1 MSLRIRLTL
10 FFTLFLAFVLT
21 IAAAVVYGFTQRSIV
36 ESVETRA
43 NQTYRDLFSNVQD
56 NFDLRV
62 YESTWAQGLSNDG
75 VYYVVFLRGQP
86 ESSEDFGLS
95 FQFIRLRG
103 ADTFETTNAPNS
115 ILEKLSNADLRTLL
129 DTGSLLTRITTEN
142 GRNLVVRA
150 GRSTF
155 QFSEGISTVSTLLIV
170 GLPVPTDTLAQ
181 LRRNLIYTVL
191 IAFVIFALGVYLLSQ
206 RVLLPLKKVT
216 TAASRVSSQDLSQ
229 RVPVPQS
236 HDEVG
241 KLSVTLNRMLDRLQ
255 ESFETQRRFTA
266 DASHELRTPVTVIA
280 GHVNYLLRR
289 TEPSPEQIE
298 SLTTVRNEAARM
310 GKLVNDLLELARA
323 DAGFKV
329 ERQPFNL
336 VEVVETVHREVA
348 PVAKGAGVNV
358 TLPQP
363 LIEVEGDAARLKQV
377 VLNLVQNALNAGSKH
392 ITISLLEEREWARL
406 EVLDDGPGIPKE
418 SIPNLFDRFYR
429 VDGARS
435 TRGNGSGLGLAIV
448 KWIVTQHGGEVTVE
462 SGLGEGTVFTVL
474 LPLLDQAA
482 ERRAA

>member
-21 IAAAVVYGFTQRSIV
+21 AAAAVVYGFTQRSIL

-43 NQTYRDLFSNVQD
+43 NQTYRDLFANVQD
-56 NFDLRV
+56 NSGSRFL
-62 YESTWAQGLSNDG
+62 SGWAQGLSNDG
-75 VYYVVFLRGQP
+75 TYYVTIGEP
-86 ESSEDFGLS
+86 TSTEDFRVLFQYVRPRGLN
-95 FQFIRLRG
+95 
-103 ADTFETTNAPNS
+103 TFVPVNTTNTIAD
-115 ILEKLSNADLRTLL
+115 ELSSADLQTLL
-129 DTGSLLTRITTEN
+129 ETGSLVTRISTESEDE
-142 GRNLVVRA
+142 LLVRA
-150 GRSTF
+150 GRGTF
-155 QFSEGISTVSTLLIV
+155 QLGIATLDAPTVLMV

-181 LRRNLIYTVL
+181 LRRNLVYTVL
-191 IAFVIFALGVYLLSQ
+191 IAFIIFALGVYLLSS
-206 RVLLPLKKVT
+206 RVLLPLKRVT

-229 RVPVPQS
+229 RVPVPKS

-241 KLSVTLNRMLDRLQ
+241 ELSVTLNRMLERLQ
-255 ESFETQRRFTA
+255 ESFDTQRRFTA

-289 TEPSPEQIE
+289 TSPSPEQTE

-310 GKLVNDLLELARA
+310 AKLVNDLLELARA

-329 ERQPFNL
+329 EREPLNL

-348 PVAKGAGVNV
+348 PVAKGAEVSV
-358 TLPQP
+358 TSPQP
-363 LIEVEGDAARLKQV
+363 LIEVAGDAARLKQV

-392 ITISLLEEREWARL
+392 ITISLSEEQGHARL
-406 EVLDDGPGIPKE
+406 EVLDDGPGIPKDA
-418 SIPNLFDRFYR
+418 IPNLFDRFYR

-448 KWIVTQHGGEVTVE
+448 KWIVKQHEGEVTVD
-462 SGLGEGTVFTVL
+462 SGLGEGTVFTVM
-474 LPLLDQAA
+474 LPLSDQPA
-482 ERRAA
+482 EQVRAA